1 MCVVSVTVFEIM
13 KFNPLKSIMGC
24 QKKKK
29 NHDRNL
35 EIFAFTM
42 CTTDLSLSRDDIYCF
57 ILH

>member
-13 KFNPLKSIMGC
+13 KFDSHETILCC
-24 QKKKK
+24 QKNK
-29 NHDRNL
+29 NHDRNF

-57 ILH
+57 LLH